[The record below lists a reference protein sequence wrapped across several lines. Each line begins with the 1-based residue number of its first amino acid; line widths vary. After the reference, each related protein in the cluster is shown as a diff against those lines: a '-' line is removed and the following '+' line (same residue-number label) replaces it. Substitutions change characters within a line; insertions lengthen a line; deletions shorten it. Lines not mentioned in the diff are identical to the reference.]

1 MKKSSLFLLL
11 CIVLLIFSSCT
22 IKKWE
27 PPEWD
32 VTLEIP
38 VINERVYMHELED
51 TTDTYIIRL
60 DNDTLFFSMSEDIE
74 SKYVGDELKVDGKTE
89 TMDKEIGDELEID
102 GRDESFSV
110 NVGDKLNI
118 DGQSRYFERALDKI
132 EVDETGNSD
141 SRVYV
146 LDFARSAVPGAG
158 EILGEPIPA
167 IYNFPPIDTTFSV
180 FENDNI
186 EYVVIDSGFAYID
199 FTNNT
204 DIPLS
209 STDSTHY
216 MRLEIYSGAI
226 PTLAD
231 PILTYEI
238 DSVIVADATEH
249 IELDL
254 SGAQVFKDNYLR
266 IFLSTDG
273 TGGQQIDVLEED
285 NFFVTFS
292 VSEMTV
298 SAARAKL
305 PQESITHNEAISIED
320 AANEISLVSAIID
333 SCVGNIHIDNELPI
347 DGLVTVEFTELFDTT
362 GEPFEIIFNINAS
375 DPNNNH
381 PFDLSGYEI
390 YSVGKDVIDSLHF
403 SYIVIT
409 DATEGYVEISE
420 DMVVSTDIQFGE
432 MKFRKV
438 TGYLTQT
445 FTQDDTLSLADA
457 TDKILLQE
465 AHIRSGMMNIVL
477 SGLSF
482 DPQISIIFYELR
494 DQFNNPV
501 HITND
506 DFSGYSFAD
515 HKILVG
521 EDQIV
526 HYHVEVDMPPTEL
539 ITVSN
544 DDIVTADI
552 HLSDLIFDSVYG
564 KFGVMTLEDEKA
576 VEVDSTGEYS
586 LYFAEIDSCDVI
598 VSIPEAY
605 YTLPFSAQ
613 IEITFEEIFDEDGAT
628 LKIDLTCPGDT
639 TFSFDGYTIGNN
651 PSSTTP
657 IDSLHYSY
665 IVTTEATPG
674 YVTVDY
680 EDEVRA
686 EIEMSELM
694 FSTITGII
702 DHKHFEM
709 DDIEEELDIED
720 LPDSI
725 SNVMTFQNAELH
737 LNVYNGTGFN
747 CWLNIDMIGSN
758 DEGDTVTIHIDE
770 TSGTIL
776 PNQMNHIVV
785 TEGVS
790 EMLSMVPKRITAL
803 SPYAVIGNGSNVGM
817 ITKNDSISGSYT
829 IETPFKFIIN
839 DHTVQLDSLNHI
851 ELDEDTRDAIRDN
864 LNGVVMNI
872 TAENLLPFG
881 TNNLEIYFAAD
892 SNEVWTNPELVIDS
906 LYVAP
911 ATIDPIHHTSGD
923 MVVSQIEIML
933 THDHGDLSVFE
944 NPDVYAG
951 VKMHLIGTDGEVV
964 IIRGSDNLRIFGYVS
979 VDVHVQDTGGEK

>member
-1 MKKSSLFLLL
+1 MKKTYLFLLL

-22 IKKWE
+22 IKKWD

-32 VTLEIP
+32 VILEIP
-38 VINERVYMHELED
+38 VINKHVYMHELED

-146 LDFARSAVPGAG
+146 LDFARSAVPGVG
-158 EILGEPIPA
+158 EIHDEAIPP

-186 EYVVIDSGFAYID
+186 QYVVIDSGFAYID

-204 DIPLS
+204 EIPLS
-209 STDSTHY
+209 STNPNYY

-226 PTLAD
+226 PTLDD

-238 DSVIVADATEH
+238 DHVIAANATEY
-249 IELDL
+249 IVLDL
-254 SGAQVFKDNYLR
+254 SGAQVFRDNYLR

-273 TGGQQIDVLEED
+273 TGGQLIDVLEEH
-285 NFFVTFS
+285 NFYVTFS

-298 SAARAKL
+298 SEASAKL
-305 PQESITHNEAISIED
+305 PQESITHDEAISIKD
-320 AANEISLVSAIID
+320 AAQEISLVSATID
-333 SCVGNIHIDNELPI
+333 SCVGNIHIDNYLPI
-347 DGLVTVEFTELFDTT
+347 DAHVTIDFVELLDDNGIPYQVAFDIDGSSTQNDF
-362 GEPFEIIFNINAS
+362 PLNFKNFQI
-375 DPNNNH
+375 
-381 PFDLSGYEI
+381 LSTQEN
-390 YSVGKDVIDSLHF
+390 VIDSLHF

-409 DATEGYVEISE
+409 DATEGYVTISE

-465 AHIRSGMMNIVL
+465 AHIRSGMMNIDL

-482 DPQISIIFYELR
+482 DPQISIIFDELR

-501 HITND
+501 HITNE
-506 DFSGYSFAD
+506 DFSGYNFAD

-526 HYHVEVDMPPTEL
+526 HYHVEVDMPATEL
-539 ITVSN
+539 ITVLN

-552 HLSDLIFDSVYG
+552 HLSNLIFDSVYG

-576 VEVDSTGEYS
+576 VEVDTTGEYS
-586 LYFAEIDSCDVI
+586 LCFAEIDSCDVT
-598 VSIPEAY
+598 VSIPEEY
-605 YTLPFSAQ
+605 YTLPFGAQ
-613 IEITFEEIFDEDGAT
+613 IEIIFEEIFDEFGDT
-628 LKIDLTCPGDT
+628 LKINLSCPGDA
-639 TFSFDGYTIGNN
+639 TFSFDGYTIGND

-665 IVTTEATPG
+665 IVTTEATQG
-674 YVTVDY
+674 YETVYY

-686 EIEMSELM
+686 EIEMGELM
-694 FSTITGII
+694 FSSIKGII

-709 DDIEEELDIED
+709 DDIEEELDIAD

-725 SNVMTFQNAELH
+725 ANVMTFQNAELH
-737 LNVYNGTGFN
+737 LDVYNGTGFN

-790 EMLSMVPKRITAL
+790 EMLSIVPKRITAL
-803 SPYAVIGNGSNVGM
+803 SPYAVLGNGFSVGT

-839 DHTVQLDSLNHI
+839 DHTVQLDSLNHM

-864 LNGVVMNI
+864 LNGVVMNL
-872 TAENLLPFG
+872 TAENLMPFG
-881 TNNLEIYFAAD
+881 ANLELHFAAD
-892 SNEVWTNPELVIDS
+892 TSEVWTNPELVIDS
-906 LYVAP
+906 FYVAP
-911 ATIDPIHHTSGD
+911 ATIDPVHHTSGD
-923 MVVSQIEIML
+923 MVVSEIEITL
-933 THDHGDLSVFE
+933 THDHGDFSVFE
-944 NPDVYAG
+944 NPDVYVG
-951 VKMHLIGTDGEVV
+951 VKMHLIGTGGEVV
-964 IIRGSDNLRIFGYVS
+964 IIRGSDNLRIFGYAT
-979 VDVHVQDTGGEK
+979 VDVHIQDAGGEK

>member
-1 MKKSSLFLLL
+1 MKKSSLFLLIS
-11 CIVLLIFSSCT
+11 IVLLIFSSCT

-32 VTLEIP
+32 VTLEVP
-38 VINERVYMHELED
+38 VINKQVFMHELED

-110 NVGDKLNI
+110 SVGDELNI
-118 DGQSRYFERALDKI
+118 EGQSRYFERALDKI
-132 EVDETGNSD
+132 EVDETGNSYTQ
-141 SRVYV
+141 VFV
-146 LDFARSAVPGAG
+146 LDFARSAVPGVG
-158 EILGEPIPA
+158 EIYGEPIPP

-204 DIPLS
+204 EIPLS
-209 STDSTHY
+209 STNSNYY

-226 PTLAD
+226 PTLDD
-231 PILTYEI
+231 PILTYEV
-238 DSVIVADATEH
+238 DHVIVAGAMEH

-254 SGAQVFKDNYLR
+254 AGTQVFKENYLR

-273 TGGQQIDVLEED
+273 TNGQPIDVLETH
-285 NFFVTFS
+285 NFYVTFS
-292 VSEMTV
+292 VSEMIV
-298 SAARAKL
+298 SEASAKL
-305 PQESITHNEAISIED
+305 PKETITHYEAISIED
-320 AANEISLVSAIID
+320 AAQEISLVSATID
-333 SCVGNIHIDNELPI
+333 SCVGNIHIDNYLPI
-347 DGLVTVEFTELFDTT
+347 NGHVTIDFVELLDDTGIPYQATFDIDGSSTQNNFPLN
-362 GEPFEIIFNINAS
+362 FENFQIISTRQNI
-375 DPNNNH
+375 
-381 PFDLSGYEI
+381 
-390 YSVGKDVIDSLHF
+390 IDSLHF
-403 SYIVIT
+403 SYKVIS
-409 DATEGYVEISE
+409 DSTENYVTISE
-420 DMVVSTDIQFGE
+420 DMIVSTDIQFGK
-432 MKFRKV
+432 MKFREV

-465 AHIRSGMMNIVL
+465 AHIRSGMMNIDL

-482 DPQISIIFYELR
+482 DPQISIIFDELR

-501 HITND
+501 HITNE
-506 DFSGYSFAD
+506 DFIGYNFAD
-515 HKILVG
+515 HKILVW
-521 EDQIV
+521 EDQVV

-544 DDIVTADI
+544 TDVVTAEI
-552 HLSDLIFDSVYG
+552 HLSDMIFDSVFG
-564 KFGVMTLEDEKA
+564 KFGVMTIEDEKA

-586 LYFAEIDSCDVI
+586 LCFAEIDSCDVT
-598 VSIPEAY
+598 VSIPQAH
-605 YTLPFSAQ
+605 YTLPFNAQ
-613 IEITFEEIFDEDGAT
+613 IEIAFEEIFDEFGDT
-628 LKIDLTCPGDT
+628 LKINLSCPGDT
-639 TFSFDGYTIGNN
+639 TFSFDGYTIGND
-651 PSSTTP
+651 PFSTVT

-665 IVTTEATPG
+665 IVTTEATQV
-674 YVTVDY
+674 YETVYY

-694 FSTITGII
+694 FSTVKGII
-702 DHKHFEM
+702 DHKQFEM

-725 SNVMTFQNAELH
+725 ANVMTFQNAELH
-737 LNVYNGTGFN
+737 LDVYNGTGFN
-747 CWLNIDMIGSN
+747 CWLNIDMVGSN
-758 DEGDTVTIHIDE
+758 DEGDTATIHIDE
-770 TSGTIL
+770 TSGTIY
-776 PNQMNHIVV
+776 PNQTNHLVI

-790 EMLSMVPKRITAL
+790 EMLSIVPKRITAL
-803 SPYAVIGNGSNVGM
+803 SPYAVIGNGALVGT

-829 IETPFKFIIN
+829 LETPFKFIIN
-839 DHTVQLDSLNHI
+839 DHTVQLDTLNHI

-864 LNGVVMNI
+864 LNGVVMNL

-881 TNNLEIYFAAD
+881 SNLEIYFAAD
-892 SNEVWTNPELVIDS
+892 SSEVWTNPELVIDS
-906 LYVAP
+906 FYVAP
-911 ATIDPIHHTSGD
+911 ATIDPVHHTSGEV
-923 MVVSQIEIML
+923 VVSNIEIEL
-933 THDHGDLSVFE
+933 THEHGDFSVFE
-944 NPDVYAG
+944 NPDVYVG
-951 VKMHLIGTDGEVV
+951 VKMHLIGTGGEVV

-979 VDVHVQDTGGEK
+979 VDVHVQDTGGDK